1 MSWQVKESRRSARQQ
16 RRQER
21 EVEAKEKESFVSS
34 LTSGL
39 EPPPFDLL
47 QPERTLRVPQACLGL
62 VLGKKGANLKA
73 TEEKLQVKVKVQTPD
88 DGSDS
93 LVTIS
98 GAAAKVADAAR
109 ELDFAFQRVEVS
121 EAMAGWL
128 RSKARTLKTI
138 REMTGVPVLSLHDE
152 GNWVDIKGLR
162 NEVET
167 AGLCLEAHMSYH
179 SVFAEMEEVEKDLDR
194 RIAEAKLRGSRR
206 PLPCQA
212 AKHGRTPPS
221 AREVAKAAKASLEV
235 PLMKRG

>member
-1 MSWQVKESRRSARQQ
+1 
-16 RRQER
+16 
-21 EVEAKEKESFVSS
+21 
-34 LTSGL
+34 
-39 EPPPFDLL
+39 
-47 QPERTLRVPQACLGL
+47 
-62 VLGKKGANLKA
+62 
-73 TEEKLQVKVKVQTPD
+73 
-88 DGSDS
+88 
-93 LVTIS
+93 
-98 GAAAKVADAAR
+98 
-109 ELDFAFQRVEVS
+109 
-121 EAMAGWL
+121 
-128 RSKARTLKTI
+128 
-138 REMTGVPVLSLHDE
+138 MTGVPVLSLHDE

-235 PLMKRG
+235 PLMKRGRRGRQPRAPGLGGRRRSSRRPSASAATGEGTRQRP